1 MPNPERCRGLRAS
14 IPSSFAHS
22 PAAGPPRSR
31 APTRSSAAS
40 ALIFCTRRPLVRPA
54 PFLALL
60 ALAWLGP
67 EPAAAAARAPA
78 YSRGGMVV
86 TSQADATRA
95 GVEMLAIGGNAVDA
109 AVAAA
114 FAIGVTQPFSTGI
127 GGGAFILIRL
137 AGGEVVAIDGRETA
151 PGAADR
157 DMYVRP
163 GVADDASVYGA
174 LAVGTPGMVAGLAL
188 ALERHGTLP
197 LAQVM
202 APAIRLAREGFEIGP
217 YHVEMMAWKRPR
229 LEGRFPETLRVHY
242 PPEGVALEPGWRL
255 VQTDLARTLE
265 RIAEHGPRAFYEG
278 EIARATVAAVK
289 ERGGLLTLDD
299 LERYAPKVREP
310 VRGSYRGHDIYSFPP
325 PSSGG
330 VALIEALNILEGI
343 ELARYGP
350 GSSASIHRIVEALK
364 FAFAD
369 RAAHL
374 GDADFVEV
382 PVERLTDKGYAA
394 KLRARINP
402 PWWRRAPWR
411 WGRRERALTL
421 KRPGLPQNDSGTAHL
436 SVTDALGNAAAI
448 TGTINTLYGSGI
460 TVPGTG
466 IVLNNEMDDFAK
478 AIGVPN
484 SYGLK
489 DLLGRNAIAP
499 HKRPLSSMTPTIV
512 ARDGRTVFVTGSPGG
527 PRIISTVLLTILNAI
542 DYGMD
547 VQQAVSAPRVHHQWD
562 PNILRV
568 EAAVPD
574 DVVEALRKRGHEVE
588 VSDWDWSVA
597 EAIAID
603 HETGWHTGGSDP
615 RSQGLALGP

>member
-1 MPNPERCRGLRAS
+1 MSNFHCRYYLRAQ
-14 IPSSFAHS
+14 
-22 PAAGPPRSR
+22 
-31 APTRSSAAS
+31 
-40 ALIFCTRRPLVRPA
+40 LV
-54 PFLALL
+54 ALL
-60 ALAWLGP
+60 ALALQWSTP
-67 EPAAAAARAPA
+67 QPADAASEAPA
-78 YSRGGMVV
+78 YSRNGMVV
-86 TSQADATRA
+86 TSQVDSTLS
-95 GVEMLAIGGNAVDA
+95 GVEMLAAGGNAIDA

-114 FAIGVTQPFSTGI
+114 FAVGVTQPFSTGI

-137 AGGEVVAIDGRETA
+137 ANGEVVAIDGRETA

-163 GVADDASVYGA
+163 GVAEDASAYGA

-188 ALERHGTLP
+188 TLERYGTMT
-197 LAQVM
+197 LAEVM
-202 APAIRLAREGFEIGP
+202 APAIRLARNGFAISA
-217 YHVEMMAWKRPR
+217 YHVDMMAWKRPR
-229 LEGRFPETLRVHY
+229 LEGRFPETLRIHY
-242 PPEGVALEPGWRL
+242 PPAGVALEPGWRL

-265 RIAEHGPRAFYEG
+265 QIAEYGPRAFYEG
-278 EIARATVAAVK
+278 KIAKAIATSVQ
-289 ERGGLLTLDD
+289 EGGGLITLED
-299 LERYAPKVREP
+299 LRTYTPRIREAL
-310 VRGSYRGHDIYSFPP
+310 RGSYRGYDIYSFPP

-343 ELARYGP
+343 DLASFGP
-350 GSSASIHRIVEALK
+350 GSSASIHRIVEAMK

-382 PVERLTDKGYAA
+382 PVATLTDKDYAA
-394 KLRARINP
+394 ELRARINP

-411 WGRRERALTL
+411 WSEAESALTL
-421 KRPGLPQNDSGTAHL
+421 EGPGLPQNDSGTAHL
-436 SVTDALGNAAAI
+436 SVTDAAGNAVAI

-478 AIGVPN
+478 APYEPN
-484 SYGLK
+484 SYGLI
-489 DLLGRNAIAP
+489 DTLGRNAIAP
-499 HKRPLSSMTPTIV
+499 YKRPLSSMTPTIV
-512 ARDGRTVFVTGSPGG
+512 ARNGRTVLVTGSPGG
-527 PRIISTVLLTILNAI
+527 PRIISTVLLTIVNVL

-547 VQQAVSAPRVHHQWD
+547 VEKAVSAPRVHHQWVPD
-562 PNILRV
+562 ALDV
-568 EAAVPD
+568 EAAIPD
-574 DVVEALRKRGHEVE
+574 DVVEALRARGHNVE

-603 HETGWHTGGSDP
+603 PETGWHTGGSDP